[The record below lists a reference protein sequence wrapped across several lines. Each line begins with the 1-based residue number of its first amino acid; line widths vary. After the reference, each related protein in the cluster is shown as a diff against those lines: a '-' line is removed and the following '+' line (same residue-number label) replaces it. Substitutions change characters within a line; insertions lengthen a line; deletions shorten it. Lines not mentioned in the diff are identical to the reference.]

1 MTRLFIDGQEVV
13 LSENFELEL
22 VTENPYFTRNGEYTY
37 DIDID
42 LRDPGN
48 RRIYQNINRSDVTKG
63 IKNRKATLMSGALEI
78 ISGVEVVLS
87 IENYTAK
94 IQIVA
99 GNSQLNY
106 EGGDTDI
113 RSMVLDGISMTS
125 QQAIDTL
132 FGKFPENN
140 VVYPPVVNYTESDG
154 SFSILNNVEVGEDI
168 SFTDVENISPQYY
181 LLYVIENLITKLG
194 FTKGINEL
202 EDDPVWSR
210 LFIVNPYK
218 DSVLQEL
225 LPDWTINEFIE
236 QIELYLDCII
246 VIDKVDKK
254 FNIIS
259 LNKYFENQDI
269 VYLDDVVDDSTEKTY
284 DVDTNYAFA
293 YTYVSYDLPSDE
305 YYNYLKLKEGVREN
319 CSTVSSPEWDDFKTK
334 YDQYYS
340 GPYILHSEDYG
351 LDYVVTD
358 YSVSGETKKGL
369 IIVDRFKD
377 AGNLDSRDKSL
388 FQIVPA
394 EVEKIEIHS
403 TTGGRYLIGPAV
415 KKLRVDPESTAINDL
430 INSSGNNTN
439 IPDRLYVGI
448 YYGIQKALNRGPN
461 EYPGEYW
468 DKMPM
473 GSNDRYFIQ
482 KPTTLGG
489 DQSILTLPDYTI
501 TLDGDNG
508 LFNRVYKNKREI
520 DTSVEYT
527 FQFLTNKVYDLN
539 RIFVIRNKKYYC
551 KEVHYKITP
560 KGMDKIAEGIFYL
573 ADSE

>member
-22 VTENPYFTRNGEYTY
+22 ITENPYFTRNGEYTY

-42 LRDPGN
+42 LRDAHN
-48 RRIYQNINRSDVTKG
+48 RSIYQNINRSDVTKG

-78 ISGVEVVLS
+78 ISGMEVVLS

-106 EGGDTDI
+106 EGGDTNI
-113 RSMVLDGISMTS
+113 RSMLLDGISMSS
-125 QQAIDTL
+125 QEAVNTL
-132 FGKFPENN
+132 FGNFPEYN
-140 VVYPPVVNYTESDG
+140 VVYPPIVNYTESNGDM
-154 SFSILNNVEVGEDI
+154 SILNNVQVGEDI

-181 LLYVIENLITKLG
+181 LLYVVENLITKLG
-194 FTKGINEL
+194 FTKGVNEL

-218 DSVLQEL
+218 DSILQEL

-236 QIELYLDCII
+236 QIELFLDCII
-246 VIDKVDKK
+246 SIDKVNGR

-269 VYLDDVVDDSTEKTY
+269 VYLDNVIDDSVEKTF

-293 YTYVSYDLPSDE
+293 YKYVSYDLPSDK
-305 YYNYLKLKEGVREN
+305 YYNYLKLKDGVREN
-319 CSTVSSPEWDDFKTK
+319 CSIVSSPEWDDFQTQ
-334 YDQYYS
+334 YEQYYS
-340 GPYILHSEDYG
+340 GPYILHSDDYG

-377 AGNLDSRDKSL
+377 AGDLDSRDKSS

-394 EVEKIEIHS
+394 EIEKISIYS
-403 TTGGRYLIGPAV
+403 VTGGRYLIGPAV
-415 KKLRVDPESTAINDL
+415 KKLKTDPGSNAINDL
-430 INSSGNNTN
+430 INSSEVKSD
-439 IPDRLYVGI
+439 IPDKLYVGI

-461 EYPGEYW
+461 EFPGEYW

-482 KPTTLGG
+482 EPTTLGG
-489 DQSILTLPDYTI
+489 NQAILTLPDYTI

-508 LFNRVYKNKREI
+508 LFNRIYKNKREI

-527 FQFLTNKVYDLN
+527 FQFLTNTVYKLD
-539 RIFVIRNKKYYC
+539 RIFVIRNKRYYC
-551 KEVHYKITP
+551 KEIRYKITP
-560 KGMDKIAEGIFYL
+560 KGMNKIAEGVFYL
-573 ADSE
+573 AE

>member
-22 VTENPYFTRNGEYTY
+22 ITENPYFTRNGEYTY

-42 LRDPGN
+42 LRDAHN
-48 RRIYQNINRSDVTKG
+48 RSIYQNINRSDVTKG

-78 ISGVEVVLS
+78 ISGMEVVLS

-106 EGGDTDI
+106 EGGDTNI
-113 RSMVLDGISMTS
+113 RSMLLDGISMSS
-125 QQAIDTL
+125 QEAVNTL
-132 FGKFPENN
+132 FGNFPEYN
-140 VVYPPVVNYTESDG
+140 VVYPPIVNYTESNGDM
-154 SFSILNNVEVGEDI
+154 SILNNVQVGEDI

-194 FTKGINEL
+194 FTKGVNEL

-218 DSVLQEL
+218 DYILQEL

-236 QIELYLDCII
+236 QIELFLDCII
-246 VIDKVDKK
+246 SIDKVNGK

-269 VYLDDVVDDSTEKTY
+269 VYLDNVIDDSVEKTF

-293 YTYVSYDLPSDE
+293 YKYVSYDLPSDK
-305 YYNYLKLKEGVREN
+305 YYNYLKLKDGVREN
-319 CSTVSSPEWDDFKTK
+319 CSIVSSPEWDDFQTQ
-334 YDQYYS
+334 YEQYYS
-340 GPYILHSEDYG
+340 GPYILHSDDYG

-377 AGNLDSRDKSL
+377 AGDLDSRDKSS

-394 EVEKIEIHS
+394 EIEKISIYS
-403 TTGGRYLIGPAV
+403 VTGGRYLIGPAV
-415 KKLRVDPESTAINDL
+415 KKLKTDPGSNAINDL
-430 INSSGNNTN
+430 INSSEVKSD
-439 IPDRLYVGI
+439 IPDKLYVGI

-461 EYPGEYW
+461 EFPGEYW

-482 KPTTLGG
+482 EPTTLGG
-489 DQSILTLPDYTI
+489 NQAILTLPDYTI

-508 LFNRVYKNKREI
+508 LFNRIYKNKREI

-527 FQFLTNKVYDLN
+527 FQFLTNTVYKLD
-539 RIFVIRNKKYYC
+539 RIFVIRNKRYYC
-551 KEVHYKITP
+551 KEIRYKITP
-560 KGMDKIAEGIFYL
+560 KGMDKIAEGVFYL
-573 ADSE
+573 AE

>member
-22 VTENPYFTRNGEYTY
+22 ITENPYFTRNGEYTY

-42 LRDPGN
+42 LRDAHN
-48 RRIYQNINRSDVTKG
+48 RSIYQNINRSDVTKG

-78 ISGVEVVLS
+78 ISGMEVVLS

-106 EGGDTDI
+106 EGGDTNI
-113 RSMVLDGISMTS
+113 RSMLLDGISMSS
-125 QQAIDTL
+125 QEAVNTL
-132 FGKFPENN
+132 FGNFPEYN
-140 VVYPPVVNYTESDG
+140 VVYPPIVNYTESNGDM
-154 SFSILNNVEVGEDI
+154 SILNNVQVGEDI

-194 FTKGINEL
+194 FTKGVNDL

-218 DSVLQEL
+218 DSILQEL

-236 QIELYLDCII
+236 QIELFLDCII
-246 VIDKVDKK
+246 SIDKVNGR

-269 VYLDDVVDDSTEKTY
+269 VYLDNVIDDSVEKTF

-293 YTYVSYDLPSDE
+293 YKYVSYDLPSDK
-305 YYNYLKLKEGVREN
+305 YYNYLKLKDGVREN
-319 CSTVSSPEWDDFKTK
+319 CSIVSSPEWDDFQTQ
-334 YDQYYS
+334 YEQYYS
-340 GPYILHSEDYG
+340 GPYILHSDDYG

-377 AGNLDSRDKSL
+377 AGDLDSRDKSS

-394 EVEKIEIHS
+394 EIEKISIYS
-403 TTGGRYLIGPAV
+403 VTGGRYLIGPAV
-415 KKLRVDPESTAINDL
+415 KKLKTDPGSNAINDL
-430 INSSGNNTN
+430 INSSEVKSD
-439 IPDRLYVGI
+439 IPDKLYVGI

-461 EYPGEYW
+461 EFPGEYW

-482 KPTTLGG
+482 EPTTLGG
-489 DQSILTLPDYTI
+489 NQAILTLPDYTI

-508 LFNRVYKNKREI
+508 LFNRIYKNKREI

-527 FQFLTNKVYDLN
+527 FQFLTNTVYKLD
-539 RIFVIRNKKYYC
+539 RIFVIRNKRYYC
-551 KEVHYKITP
+551 KEIRYKITP
-560 KGMDKIAEGIFYL
+560 KGMDKIAEGVFYL
-573 ADSE
+573 AE

>member
-22 VTENPYFTRNGEYTY
+22 ITENPYFTRNGEYTY

-42 LRDPGN
+42 LRNAHN
-48 RRIYQNINRSDVTKG
+48 RSIYQNINRSDVTKG

-78 ISGVEVVLS
+78 ISGMEVVLS

-106 EGGDTDI
+106 EGGDTNI
-113 RSMVLDGISMTS
+113 RSMLLDGISMSS
-125 QQAIDTL
+125 QEAVNTL
-132 FGKFPENN
+132 FGNFPEYK
-140 VVYPPVVNYTESDG
+140 VVYPPIVNYTESNGDM
-154 SFSILNNVEVGEDI
+154 SILNNVQVGEDI

-194 FTKGINEL
+194 FTKGVNEL

-218 DSVLQEL
+218 DSILQEL

-236 QIELYLDCII
+236 QIELFLDCII
-246 VIDKVDKK
+246 SIDKVNGK

-269 VYLDDVVDDSTEKTY
+269 VYLDNVIDDSVEKTF

-293 YTYVSYDLPSDE
+293 YKYVSYDLPSDK
-305 YYNYLKLKEGVREN
+305 YYNYLKLKDGVREN
-319 CSTVSSPEWDDFKTK
+319 CSIVSSPEWDDFQTQ
-334 YDQYYS
+334 YEQYYS
-340 GPYILHSEDYG
+340 GPYILHSDDYG

-377 AGNLDSRDKSL
+377 AGDLDSRDKSS

-394 EVEKIEIHS
+394 EIEKISIYS
-403 TTGGRYLIGPAV
+403 VTGGRYLIGPAV
-415 KKLRVDPESTAINDL
+415 KKLKTDPGSNAINDL
-430 INSSGNNTN
+430 INSSEVKSD
-439 IPDRLYVGI
+439 IPDKLYVGI

-461 EYPGEYW
+461 EFPGEYW

-482 KPTTLGG
+482 EPTTLGG
-489 DQSILTLPDYTI
+489 NQAILTLPDYTI

-508 LFNRVYKNKREI
+508 LFNRIYKNKREI

-527 FQFLTNKVYDLN
+527 FQFLTNTVYKLD
-539 RIFVIRNKKYYC
+539 RIFVIRNKRYYC
-551 KEVHYKITP
+551 KEIRYKITP
-560 KGMDKIAEGIFYL
+560 KGMDKIAEGVFYL
-573 ADSE
+573 AE

>member
-22 VTENPYFTRNGEYTY
+22 ITENPYFTRNGEYTY

-42 LRDPGN
+42 LRDAHN
-48 RRIYQNINRSDVTKG
+48 RSIYQNINRSDVTKG

-78 ISGVEVVLS
+78 ISGMEVVLS

-106 EGGDTDI
+106 EGGDTNI
-113 RSMVLDGISMTS
+113 RSMLLDGISMSS
-125 QQAIDTL
+125 QEAVNTL
-132 FGKFPENN
+132 FGNFPEYK
-140 VVYPPVVNYTESDG
+140 VVYPPIVNYTESNGDM
-154 SFSILNNVEVGEDI
+154 SILNNVQVGEDI

-194 FTKGINEL
+194 FTKGVNEL

-218 DSVLQEL
+218 DSILQEL

-236 QIELYLDCII
+236 QIELFLDCII
-246 VIDKVDKK
+246 SIDKVNGR

-269 VYLDDVVDDSTEKTY
+269 VYLDNVIDDSVEKTF

-293 YTYVSYDLPSDE
+293 YKYVSYDLPSDK
-305 YYNYLKLKEGVREN
+305 YYNYLKLKDGVREN
-319 CSTVSSPEWDDFKTK
+319 CSIVSSPEWDDFQTQ
-334 YDQYYS
+334 YEQYYS
-340 GPYILHSEDYG
+340 GPYILHSDDYG

-377 AGNLDSRDKSL
+377 AGDLDSRDKSS

-394 EVEKIEIHS
+394 EIEKISIYS
-403 TTGGRYLIGPAV
+403 VTGGRYLIGPAV
-415 KKLRVDPESTAINDL
+415 KKLKTDPGSNAINDL
-430 INSSGNNTN
+430 INSSEVKSD
-439 IPDRLYVGI
+439 IPDKLYVGI

-461 EYPGEYW
+461 EFPGEYW

-482 KPTTLGG
+482 EPTTLGG
-489 DQSILTLPDYTI
+489 NQAILTLPDYTI

-508 LFNRVYKNKREI
+508 LFNRIYKNKREI

-527 FQFLTNKVYDLN
+527 FQFLTNTVYKLD
-539 RIFVIRNKKYYC
+539 RIFVIRNKRYYC
-551 KEVHYKITP
+551 KEIRYKITP
-560 KGMDKIAEGIFYL
+560 KGMDKIAEGVFYL
-573 ADSE
+573 AE

>member
-22 VTENPYFTRNGEYTY
+22 ITENPYFTRNGEYTY

-42 LRDPGN
+42 LRDAHN
-48 RRIYQNINRSDVTKG
+48 RSIYQNINRSDVTKG

-78 ISGVEVVLS
+78 ISGMEVILS

-106 EGGDTDI
+106 EGGDTNI
-113 RSMVLDGISMTS
+113 RSMLLDGISMSS
-125 QQAIDTL
+125 QEAVNTL
-132 FGKFPENN
+132 FGNFPEYK
-140 VVYPPVVNYTESDG
+140 VVYPPIVNYTESNGDM
-154 SFSILNNVEVGEDI
+154 SILNNVKVGEDI

-181 LLYVIENLITKLG
+181 LLYVVENLITKLG
-194 FTKGINEL
+194 FTKGVNEL

-218 DSVLQEL
+218 DSILQEL

-236 QIELYLDCII
+236 QIELFLDCII
-246 VIDKVDKK
+246 SIDKVNGR

-259 LNKYFENQDI
+259 LNKCFENQDI
-269 VYLDDVVDDSTEKTY
+269 VCLDNVIDDSVEKTF

-293 YTYVSYDLPSDE
+293 YKYVSYDLPSDK
-305 YYNYLKLKEGVREN
+305 YYNYLKLKDGVREN
-319 CSTVSSPEWDDFKTK
+319 CSIVSSPEWDDFQTQ
-334 YDQYYS
+334 YEQYYS
-340 GPYILHSEDYG
+340 GPYILHSDDYG

-377 AGNLDSRDKSL
+377 AGDLDSRDKSS

-394 EVEKIEIHS
+394 EIEKISIYS
-403 TTGGRYLIGPAV
+403 VTGGRYLIGPAV
-415 KKLRVDPESTAINDL
+415 KKLKTDSGSNAINDL
-430 INSSGNNTN
+430 INSSEVKSD
-439 IPDRLYVGI
+439 IPDKLYVGI

-461 EYPGEYW
+461 EFPGEYW

-482 KPTTLGG
+482 EPTTLGG
-489 DQSILTLPDYTI
+489 NQAILTLPDYTI

-508 LFNRVYKNKREI
+508 LFNRIYKNKREI

-527 FQFLTNKVYDLN
+527 FQFLTNTVYKLD
-539 RIFVIRNKKYYC
+539 RIFVIRNKRYYC
-551 KEVHYKITP
+551 KEIRYKITP
-560 KGMDKIAEGIFYL
+560 KGMDKIAEGVFYL
-573 ADSE
+573 AE

>member
-22 VTENPYFTRNGEYTY
+22 ITENPYFTRNGEYTY

-42 LRDPGN
+42 LRDAHN
-48 RRIYQNINRSDVTKG
+48 RSIYQNINRSDVTKG

-78 ISGVEVVLS
+78 ISGMEVVLS

-106 EGGDTDI
+106 EGGDTNI
-113 RSMVLDGISMTS
+113 RSMLLDGISMSS
-125 QQAIDTL
+125 QEAVNTL
-132 FGKFPENN
+132 FGNFPEYK
-140 VVYPPVVNYTESDG
+140 VVYPPIVNYTESNGDM
-154 SFSILNNVEVGEDI
+154 SILNNVQVGEDI

-181 LLYVIENLITKLG
+181 LLYVVENLITKLG
-194 FTKGINEL
+194 FTKGVNEL

-218 DSVLQEL
+218 DSILQEL

-236 QIELYLDCII
+236 QIELFLDCII
-246 VIDKVDKK
+246 SIDKVNGR

-269 VYLDDVVDDSTEKTY
+269 VYLDNVIDDSVEKTF

-293 YTYVSYDLPSDE
+293 YKYVSYDLPSDK
-305 YYNYLKLKEGVREN
+305 YYNYLKLKDGVREN
-319 CSTVSSPEWDDFKTK
+319 CSIVSSPEWDDFQTQ
-334 YDQYYS
+334 YEQYYS
-340 GPYILHSEDYG
+340 GPYILHSDDYG

-377 AGNLDSRDKSL
+377 AGDLDSRDKSS

-394 EVEKIEIHS
+394 EIEKISIYS
-403 TTGGRYLIGPAV
+403 VTGGRYLIGPAV
-415 KKLRVDPESTAINDL
+415 KKLKTDPGSNAINDL
-430 INSSGNNTN
+430 INSSEVKSD
-439 IPDRLYVGI
+439 IPDKLYVGI

-461 EYPGEYW
+461 EFPGEYW

-482 KPTTLGG
+482 EPTTLGG
-489 DQSILTLPDYTI
+489 NQAILTLPDYTI

-508 LFNRVYKNKREI
+508 LFNRIYKNKREI

-527 FQFLTNKVYDLN
+527 FQFLTNTVYKLDRTLLYEINGITVKRFATKLLLKVW
-539 RIFVIRNKKYYC
+539 IK
-551 KEVHYKITP
+551 
-560 KGMDKIAEGIFYL
+560 
-573 ADSE
+573 

>member
-22 VTENPYFTRNGEYTY
+22 ITENPYFTRNGEYTY

-42 LRDPGN
+42 LRDAHN
-48 RRIYQNINRSDVTKG
+48 RSIYQNINRSDVTKG

-78 ISGVEVVLS
+78 ISGMEVVLS

-106 EGGDTDI
+106 EGGDTNI
-113 RSMVLDGISMTS
+113 RSMLLDGISMSS
-125 QQAIDTL
+125 QEAVNTL
-132 FGKFPENN
+132 FGNFPEYN
-140 VVYPPVVNYTESDG
+140 VVYPPIVNYTESNGDM
-154 SFSILNNVEVGEDI
+154 SILNNVQVGEDI

-194 FTKGINEL
+194 FTKGVNEL

-218 DSVLQEL
+218 DSILQEL

-236 QIELYLDCII
+236 QIELFLDCII
-246 VIDKVDKK
+246 SIDKVNGK

-269 VYLDDVVDDSTEKTY
+269 VYLDNVIDDSVEKTF

-293 YTYVSYDLPSDE
+293 YKYVSYDLPSDK
-305 YYNYLKLKEGVREN
+305 YYNYLKLKDGVREN
-319 CSTVSSPEWDDFKTK
+319 CSIVSSPEWDDFQAQ
-334 YDQYYS
+334 YEQYYS
-340 GPYILHSEDYG
+340 GPYILHSDDYG

-377 AGNLDSRDKSL
+377 AGDLDSRDKSS

-394 EVEKIEIHS
+394 EIEKISIYS
-403 TTGGRYLIGPAV
+403 VTGGRYLIGPAV
-415 KKLRVDPESTAINDL
+415 KKLKTDPGSNAINDL
-430 INSSGNNTN
+430 INSSEVKSD
-439 IPDRLYVGI
+439 IPDKLYVGI

-461 EYPGEYW
+461 EFPGEYW

-482 KPTTLGG
+482 EPTTLGG
-489 DQSILTLPDYTI
+489 NQAILTLPDYTI

-508 LFNRVYKNKREI
+508 LFNRIYKNKREI

-527 FQFLTNKVYDLN
+527 FQFLTNTVYKLD
-539 RIFVIRNKKYYC
+539 RIFVIRNKRYYC
-551 KEVHYKITP
+551 KEIRYKITP
-560 KGMDKIAEGIFYL
+560 KGMDKIAEGVFYL
-573 ADSE
+573 AE

>member
-22 VTENPYFTRNGEYTY
+22 ITENPYFTRNGEYTY

-42 LRDPGN
+42 LRDAHN
-48 RRIYQNINRSDVTKG
+48 RSIYQNINRSDVTKG

-78 ISGVEVVLS
+78 ISGMEVVLS

-106 EGGDTDI
+106 EGGDTNI
-113 RSMVLDGISMTS
+113 RSMLLDGISMSS
-125 QQAIDTL
+125 QEAVNTL
-132 FGKFPENN
+132 FGNFPEYK
-140 VVYPPVVNYTESDG
+140 VVYPPIVNYTESNGDM
-154 SFSILNNVEVGEDI
+154 SILNNVQVGEDI

-181 LLYVIENLITKLG
+181 LLYVVENLITKLG
-194 FTKGINEL
+194 FTKGVNEL

-218 DSVLQEL
+218 DSILQEL

-236 QIELYLDCII
+236 QIELFLDCII
-246 VIDKVDKK
+246 SIDKVNGR

-269 VYLDDVVDDSTEKTY
+269 VYLDNVIDDSVEKTF

-293 YTYVSYDLPSDE
+293 YKYVSYDLPSDK
-305 YYNYLKLKEGVREN
+305 YYNYLKLKDGVREN
-319 CSTVSSPEWDDFKTK
+319 CSIVSSPEWDDFQTQ
-334 YDQYYS
+334 YEQYYS
-340 GPYILHSEDYG
+340 GPYILHSDDYG

-377 AGNLDSRDKSL
+377 AGDLDSRDKSS

-394 EVEKIEIHS
+394 EIEKISIYS
-403 TTGGRYLIGPAV
+403 VTGGRYLIGPAV
-415 KKLRVDPESTAINDL
+415 KKLKTDPGSNAINDL
-430 INSSGNNTN
+430 INSSEVKSD
-439 IPDRLYVGI
+439 IPDKLYVGI

-461 EYPGEYW
+461 EFPGEYW

-482 KPTTLGG
+482 EPTTLGG
-489 DQSILTLPDYTI
+489 NQAILTLPDYTI

-508 LFNRVYKNKREI
+508 LFNRIYKNKREI

-527 FQFLTNKVYDLN
+527 FQFLTNTVYKLD
-539 RIFVIRNKKYYC
+539 RIFVIRNKRYYC
-551 KEVHYKITP
+551 KEIRYKITP
-560 KGMDKIAEGIFYL
+560 KGMNKIAEGVFYL
-573 ADSE
+573 AE

>member
-22 VTENPYFTRNGEYTY
+22 ITENPYFTRNGEYTY

-42 LRDPGN
+42 LRNAHN
-48 RRIYQNINRSDVTKG
+48 RSIYQNINRSDVTKG

-78 ISGVEVVLS
+78 ISGMEVVLS
-87 IENYTAK
+87 IENYAAK

-106 EGGDTDI
+106 EGGDTNI
-113 RSMVLDGISMTS
+113 RSMLLDGISMSS
-125 QQAIDTL
+125 QEAVNTL
-132 FGKFPENN
+132 FGNFPEYN
-140 VVYPPVVNYTESDG
+140 VVYPPIVNYTESNGDM
-154 SFSILNNVEVGEDI
+154 SILNNVQVGEDI

-194 FTKGINEL
+194 FTKGVNEL

-218 DSVLQEL
+218 DSILQEL

-236 QIELYLDCII
+236 QIELFLDCII
-246 VIDKVDKK
+246 SIDKVNGR

-269 VYLDDVVDDSTEKTY
+269 VYLDNVIDDSVEKTF

-293 YTYVSYDLPSDE
+293 YKYVSYDLPSDK
-305 YYNYLKLKEGVREN
+305 YYNYLKLKDGVREN
-319 CSTVSSPEWDDFKTK
+319 CSIVSSPEWDDFQTQ
-334 YDQYYS
+334 YEQYYS
-340 GPYILHSEDYG
+340 GPYILHSDDYG

-377 AGNLDSRDKSL
+377 AGDLDSRDKSS

-394 EVEKIEIHS
+394 EIEKISIYS
-403 TTGGRYLIGPAV
+403 VTGGRYLIGPAV
-415 KKLRVDPESTAINDL
+415 KKLKTDPGSNAINDL
-430 INSSGNNTN
+430 INSSEVKSD
-439 IPDRLYVGI
+439 IPDKLYVGI

-461 EYPGEYW
+461 EFPGEYW

-482 KPTTLGG
+482 EPTTLGG
-489 DQSILTLPDYTI
+489 NQAILTLPDYTI

-508 LFNRVYKNKREI
+508 LFNRIYKNKREI

-527 FQFLTNKVYDLN
+527 FQFLTNTVYKLD
-539 RIFVIRNKKYYC
+539 RIFVIRNKRYYC
-551 KEVHYKITP
+551 KEIRYKITP
-560 KGMDKIAEGIFYL
+560 KGMDKIAEGVFYL
-573 ADSE
+573 AE

>member
-22 VTENPYFTRNGEYTY
+22 ITENPYFTRNGEYTY

-42 LRDPGN
+42 LRDAHN
-48 RRIYQNINRSDVTKG
+48 RSIYQNINRSDVTKG

-78 ISGVEVVLS
+78 ISGMEVVLS

-106 EGGDTDI
+106 EGGDTNI
-113 RSMVLDGISMTS
+113 RSMLLDGISMSS
-125 QQAIDTL
+125 QEAVNTL
-132 FGKFPENN
+132 FGNFPEYK
-140 VVYPPVVNYTESDG
+140 VVYPPIVNYTESNGDM
-154 SFSILNNVEVGEDI
+154 SILNNVQVGEDI

-194 FTKGINEL
+194 FTKGVNEL

-218 DSVLQEL
+218 DSILQEL

-236 QIELYLDCII
+236 QIELFLDCII
-246 VIDKVDKK
+246 SIDKVNGR

-269 VYLDDVVDDSTEKTY
+269 VYLDNVIDDSVEKTF

-293 YTYVSYDLPSDE
+293 YKYVSYDLPSDK
-305 YYNYLKLKEGVREN
+305 YYNYLKLKDGVREN
-319 CSTVSSPEWDDFKTK
+319 CSIVSSPEWDDFQTQ
-334 YDQYYS
+334 YEQYYS
-340 GPYILHSEDYG
+340 GPYILHSDDYG

-377 AGNLDSRDKSL
+377 AGDLDSRDKSS

-394 EVEKIEIHS
+394 EIEKISIYS
-403 TTGGRYLIGPAV
+403 VTGGRYLIGPAV
-415 KKLRVDPESTAINDL
+415 KKLKTDPGSNAINDL
-430 INSSGNNTN
+430 INSSEVKSD
-439 IPDRLYVGI
+439 IPDKLYVGI

-461 EYPGEYW
+461 EFPGEYW

-482 KPTTLGG
+482 EPTTLGG
-489 DQSILTLPDYTI
+489 NQAILTLPDYTI

-508 LFNRVYKNKREI
+508 LFNRIYKNKREI

-527 FQFLTNKVYDLN
+527 FQFLTNTVYKLD
-539 RIFVIRNKKYYC
+539 RIFVIRNKRYYC
-551 KEVHYKITP
+551 KEIRYKITP
-560 KGMDKIAEGIFYL
+560 KGMNKIAEGVFYL
-573 ADSE
+573 AE

>member
-22 VTENPYFTRNGEYTY
+22 ITENPYFTRNGEYTY

-42 LRDPGN
+42 LRDAHN
-48 RRIYQNINRSDVTKG
+48 RSIYQNINRSDVTKG

-78 ISGVEVVLS
+78 ISGMEVVLS

-106 EGGDTDI
+106 EGGDTNI
-113 RSMVLDGISMTS
+113 RSMLLDGISMSS
-125 QQAIDTL
+125 QEAVNTL
-132 FGKFPENN
+132 FGNFPEYN
-140 VVYPPVVNYTESDG
+140 VVYPPIVNYTESNGDM
-154 SFSILNNVEVGEDI
+154 SILNNVQVGEDI

-194 FTKGINEL
+194 FTKGVNEL

-218 DSVLQEL
+218 DSILQEL

-236 QIELYLDCII
+236 QIELFLDCII
-246 VIDKVDKK
+246 SIDKVNGK

-269 VYLDDVVDDSTEKTY
+269 VYLDNVIDDSVEKTF

-293 YTYVSYDLPSDE
+293 YKYVSYDLPSDK
-305 YYNYLKLKEGVREN
+305 YYNYLKLKDGVREN
-319 CSTVSSPEWDDFKTK
+319 CSIVSSPEWDDFQTQ
-334 YDQYYS
+334 YEQYYS
-340 GPYILHSEDYG
+340 GPYILHSDDYG

-377 AGNLDSRDKSL
+377 AGDLDSRDKSS

-394 EVEKIEIHS
+394 EIEKISIYS
-403 TTGGRYLIGPAV
+403 VTGGRYLIGPAV
-415 KKLRVDPESTAINDL
+415 KKLKTDPGSNAINDL
-430 INSSGNNTN
+430 INSSEVKSD
-439 IPDRLYVGI
+439 IPDKLYVGI
-448 YYGIQKALNRGPN
+448 YYGIQKALNRGLN
-461 EYPGEYW
+461 EFPGEYW

-482 KPTTLGG
+482 EPTTLGG
-489 DQSILTLPDYTI
+489 NQAILTLPDYTI

-508 LFNRVYKNKREI
+508 LFNRIYKNKREI

-527 FQFLTNKVYDLN
+527 FQFLTNTVYKLD
-539 RIFVIRNKKYYC
+539 RIFVIRNKRYYC
-551 KEVHYKITP
+551 KEIRYKITP
-560 KGMDKIAEGIFYL
+560 KGMDKIAEGVFYL
-573 ADSE
+573 AE

>member
-22 VTENPYFTRNGEYTY
+22 ITENPYFTRNGEYTY

-42 LRDPGN
+42 LRDAHN
-48 RRIYQNINRSDVTKG
+48 RSIYQNINRSDVTKG

-78 ISGVEVVLS
+78 ISGMEVVLS

-106 EGGDTDI
+106 EGGDTNI
-113 RSMVLDGISMTS
+113 RSMLLDGISMSS
-125 QQAIDTL
+125 QEAVNTL
-132 FGKFPENN
+132 FGNFPEYK
-140 VVYPPVVNYTESDG
+140 VVYPPIVNYTESNGDM
-154 SFSILNNVEVGEDI
+154 SILNNVKVGEDI

-181 LLYVIENLITKLG
+181 LLYVVENLITKLG
-194 FTKGINEL
+194 FTKGVNEL

-218 DSVLQEL
+218 DSILQEL

-236 QIELYLDCII
+236 QIELFLDCII
-246 VIDKVDKK
+246 SIDKVNGR

-269 VYLDDVVDDSTEKTY
+269 VYLDNVIDDSVEKTF

-293 YTYVSYDLPSDE
+293 YKYVSYDLPSDK
-305 YYNYLKLKEGVREN
+305 YYNYLKLKDGVREN
-319 CSTVSSPEWDDFKTK
+319 CSIVSSPEWDDFQTQ
-334 YDQYYS
+334 YEQYYS
-340 GPYILHSEDYG
+340 GPYILHSDDYG

-377 AGNLDSRDKSL
+377 AGDLDSRDKSS

-394 EVEKIEIHS
+394 EIEKISIYS
-403 TTGGRYLIGPAV
+403 VTGGRYLIGPAV
-415 KKLRVDPESTAINDL
+415 KKLKTDPGSNAINDL
-430 INSSGNNTN
+430 INSSEVKSD
-439 IPDRLYVGI
+439 IPDKLYVGI

-461 EYPGEYW
+461 EFPGEYW

-482 KPTTLGG
+482 EPTTLGG
-489 DQSILTLPDYTI
+489 NQAILTLPDYTI

-508 LFNRVYKNKREI
+508 LFNRIYKNKREI

-527 FQFLTNKVYDLN
+527 FQFLTNTVYQLD
-539 RIFVIRNKKYYC
+539 RIFVIRNKRYYC
-551 KEVHYKITP
+551 KEIRYKITP
-560 KGMDKIAEGIFYL
+560 KGMDKIAEGVFYL
-573 ADSE
+573 AE

>member
-22 VTENPYFTRNGEYTY
+22 ITENPYFTRNGEYTY

-42 LRDPGN
+42 LRDAHN
-48 RRIYQNINRSDVTKG
+48 RSIYQNINRSDVTKG

-78 ISGVEVVLS
+78 ISGMEVVLS

-106 EGGDTDI
+106 EGGDTNI
-113 RSMVLDGISMTS
+113 RSMLLDGISMSS
-125 QQAIDTL
+125 QEAVNTL
-132 FGKFPENN
+132 FGNFPEYK
-140 VVYPPVVNYTESDG
+140 VVYPPIVNYTESNGDM
-154 SFSILNNVEVGEDI
+154 SILNNVQVGEDI

-181 LLYVIENLITKLG
+181 LLYVVENLITKLG
-194 FTKGINEL
+194 FTKGVNEL

-218 DSVLQEL
+218 DSILQEL

-236 QIELYLDCII
+236 QIELFLDCII
-246 VIDKVDKK
+246 SIDKVNGR

-269 VYLDDVVDDSTEKTY
+269 VYLDNVIDDSVEKTF

-293 YTYVSYDLPSDE
+293 YKYVSYDLPSDK
-305 YYNYLKLKEGVREN
+305 YYNYLKLKDGVREN
-319 CSTVSSPEWDDFKTK
+319 CSIVSSPEWDDFQTQ
-334 YDQYYS
+334 YEQYYS
-340 GPYILHSEDYG
+340 GPYILHSDDYG

-377 AGNLDSRDKSL
+377 AGDLDSRDKSS

-394 EVEKIEIHS
+394 EIEKISIYS
-403 TTGGRYLIGPAV
+403 VTGGRYLIGPAV
-415 KKLRVDPESTAINDL
+415 KKLKTDPGSNAINDL
-430 INSSGNNTN
+430 INSSEVKSD
-439 IPDRLYVGI
+439 IPDKLYVGI

-461 EYPGEYW
+461 EFPGEYW

-482 KPTTLGG
+482 EPTTLGG
-489 DQSILTLPDYTI
+489 NQAILTLPDYTI

-508 LFNRVYKNKREI
+508 LFNRIYKNKREI

-527 FQFLTNKVYDLN
+527 FQFLTNTVYKLD
-539 RIFVIRNKKYYC
+539 RIFVIRNKRYYC
-551 KEVHYKITP
+551 KEIRYKITP
-560 KGMDKIAEGIFYL
+560 KGMDKIAEGVFYL
-573 ADSE
+573 AK

>member
-22 VTENPYFTRNGEYTY
+22 ITENPYFTRNGEYTY

-42 LRDPGN
+42 LRDAHN
-48 RRIYQNINRSDVTKG
+48 RSIYQNINRSDVTKG

-78 ISGVEVVLS
+78 ISGMEVVLS

-106 EGGDTDI
+106 EGGDTNI
-113 RSMVLDGISMTS
+113 RSMLLDGISMSS
-125 QQAIDTL
+125 QEAVNTL
-132 FGKFPENN
+132 FGNFPEYK
-140 VVYPPVVNYTESDG
+140 VVYPPIVNYTESNGDM
-154 SFSILNNVEVGEDI
+154 SILNNVQVGEDI

-181 LLYVIENLITKLG
+181 LLYVVENLITKLG
-194 FTKGINEL
+194 FTKGVNEL

-218 DSVLQEL
+218 DSILQEL

-236 QIELYLDCII
+236 QIELFLDCII
-246 VIDKVDKK
+246 SIDKVNGR

-269 VYLDDVVDDSTEKTY
+269 VYLDNVIDDSVEKTF

-293 YTYVSYDLPSDE
+293 YKYVSYDLPSDK
-305 YYNYLKLKEGVREN
+305 YYNYLKLKDGVREN
-319 CSTVSSPEWDDFKTK
+319 CSIVSSPEWDDFQTQ
-334 YDQYYS
+334 YEQYYS
-340 GPYILHSEDYG
+340 GPYILHSDDYG

-377 AGNLDSRDKSL
+377 AGDLDSRDKSS

-394 EVEKIEIHS
+394 EIEEIS
-403 TTGGRYLIGPAV
+403 IYSVTGGRYLIGPAV
-415 KKLRVDPESTAINDL
+415 KKLKTDPGSNAINDL
-430 INSSGNNTN
+430 INSSEVKSD
-439 IPDRLYVGI
+439 IPDKLYVGI

-461 EYPGEYW
+461 EFPGEYW

-482 KPTTLGG
+482 EPTTLGG
-489 DQSILTLPDYTI
+489 NQAILTLPDYTI

-508 LFNRVYKNKREI
+508 LFNRIYKNKREI

-527 FQFLTNKVYDLN
+527 FQFLTNTVYKLD
-539 RIFVIRNKKYYC
+539 RIFVIRNKRYYC
-551 KEVHYKITP
+551 KEIRYKITP
-560 KGMDKIAEGIFYL
+560 KGMDKIAEGVFYL
-573 ADSE
+573 AE

>member
-22 VTENPYFTRNGEYTY
+22 ITENPYFTRNGEYTY

-42 LRDPGN
+42 LRDAHN
-48 RRIYQNINRSDVTKG
+48 RSIYQNINRSDVTKG

-78 ISGVEVVLS
+78 ISGMEVVLS

-106 EGGDTDI
+106 EGGDTNI
-113 RSMVLDGISMTS
+113 RSMLLDGISMSS
-125 QQAIDTL
+125 QEAVNTL
-132 FGKFPENN
+132 FGNFPEYN
-140 VVYPPVVNYTESDG
+140 VVYPPIVNYTESNGDM
-154 SFSILNNVEVGEDI
+154 SILNNVQVGEDI

-181 LLYVIENLITKLG
+181 LLYVVENLITKLG
-194 FTKGINEL
+194 FTKGVNEL

-218 DSVLQEL
+218 DSILQEL

-236 QIELYLDCII
+236 QIELFLDCII
-246 VIDKVDKK
+246 SIDKVNGR

-269 VYLDDVVDDSTEKTY
+269 VYLDNVIDDSVEKTF

-293 YTYVSYDLPSDE
+293 YKYVSYDLPSDK
-305 YYNYLKLKEGVREN
+305 YYNYLKLKDGVREN
-319 CSTVSSPEWDDFKTK
+319 CSIVSSPEWDDFQTQ
-334 YDQYYS
+334 YEQYYS
-340 GPYILHSEDYG
+340 GPYILHSDDYG

-377 AGNLDSRDKSL
+377 AGDLDSRDKSS

-394 EVEKIEIHS
+394 EIEKISIYS
-403 TTGGRYLIGPAV
+403 VTGGRYLIGPAV
-415 KKLRVDPESTAINDL
+415 KKLKTDPGSNAINDL
-430 INSSGNNTN
+430 INSSEVKSD
-439 IPDRLYVGI
+439 IPDKLYVGI

-461 EYPGEYW
+461 EFPGEYW

-482 KPTTLGG
+482 EPTTLGG
-489 DQSILTLPDYTI
+489 NQAILTLPDYTI

-508 LFNRVYKNKREI
+508 LFNRIYKNKREI

-527 FQFLTNKVYDLN
+527 FQFLTNTVYKLD
-539 RIFVIRNKKYYC
+539 RIFVIRNKRYYC
-551 KEVHYKITP
+551 KEIRYKITP
-560 KGMDKIAEGIFYL
+560 KGMDKIAEGVFYL
-573 ADSE
+573 AE

>member
-22 VTENPYFTRNGEYTY
+22 ITENPYFTRNGEYTY

-42 LRDPGN
+42 LRDAHN
-48 RRIYQNINRSDVTKG
+48 RSIYQNINRSDVTKG

-78 ISGVEVVLS
+78 ISGMEVVLS
-87 IENYTAK
+87 VENYTAK

-106 EGGDTDI
+106 EGGDTNI
-113 RSMVLDGISMTS
+113 RSMLLDGISMSS
-125 QQAIDTL
+125 QEAINTL
-132 FGKFPENN
+132 FGNFPEYK
-140 VVYPPVVNYTESDG
+140 VVYPPIVNYTESNGDM
-154 SFSILNNVEVGEDI
+154 SILNNVQVGEDI

-194 FTKGINEL
+194 FTKGVNEL

-218 DSVLQEL
+218 DSILQEL

-236 QIELYLDCII
+236 QIELFLDCII
-246 VIDKVDKK
+246 SIDKVNGR

-269 VYLDDVVDDSTEKTY
+269 VYLDNVIDDSVEKTF

-293 YTYVSYDLPSDE
+293 YKYVSYDLPSDK
-305 YYNYLKLKEGVREN
+305 YYNYLKLKDGVREN
-319 CSTVSSPEWDDFKTK
+319 CSIVSSPEWDDFQTQ
-334 YDQYYS
+334 YEQYYS
-340 GPYILHSEDYG
+340 GPYILHSDDYG

-377 AGNLDSRDKSL
+377 AGDLDSRDKSS

-394 EVEKIEIHS
+394 EIEKISIYS
-403 TTGGRYLIGPAV
+403 VTGGRYLIGPAV
-415 KKLRVDPESTAINDL
+415 KKLKTDPGSNAINDL
-430 INSSGNNTN
+430 INSSEVKSD
-439 IPDRLYVGI
+439 IPDKLYVGI

-461 EYPGEYW
+461 EFPGEYW

-482 KPTTLGG
+482 EPTTLGG
-489 DQSILTLPDYTI
+489 NQAILTLPDYTI

-508 LFNRVYKNKREI
+508 LFNRIYKNKREI

-527 FQFLTNKVYDLN
+527 FQFLTNTVYKLD
-539 RIFVIRNKKYYC
+539 RIFVIRNKRYYC
-551 KEVHYKITP
+551 KEIRYKITP
-560 KGMDKIAEGIFYL
+560 KGMDKIAEGVFYL
-573 ADSE
+573 AE

>member
-22 VTENPYFTRNGEYTY
+22 ITENPYFTRNGEYTY

-42 LRDPGN
+42 LRDAHN
-48 RRIYQNINRSDVTKG
+48 RSIYQNINRSDVTKG

-78 ISGVEVVLS
+78 ISGMEVVLS

-106 EGGDTDI
+106 EGGDTNI
-113 RSMVLDGISMTS
+113 RSMLLDGISMSS
-125 QQAIDTL
+125 QEAVNTL
-132 FGKFPENN
+132 FGNFPEYK
-140 VVYPPVVNYTESDG
+140 VVYPPIVNYTESNGDM
-154 SFSILNNVEVGEDI
+154 SILNNVQVGEDI

-181 LLYVIENLITKLG
+181 LLYVVENLITKLG
-194 FTKGINEL
+194 FTKGVNEL

-218 DSVLQEL
+218 DSILQEL

-236 QIELYLDCII
+236 QIELFLDCII
-246 VIDKVDKK
+246 SIDKVNGR

-269 VYLDDVVDDSTEKTY
+269 VYLDNVIDDSVEKTF

-293 YTYVSYDLPSDE
+293 YKYVSYDLPSDK
-305 YYNYLKLKEGVREN
+305 YYNYLKLKDGVREN
-319 CSTVSSPEWDDFKTK
+319 CSIVSSPEWDDFQTQ
-334 YDQYYS
+334 YEQYYS
-340 GPYILHSEDYG
+340 GPYILHSDDYG

-369 IIVDRFKD
+369 IIVDRFKN
-377 AGNLDSRDKSL
+377 AGDLDSRDKSS

-394 EVEKIEIHS
+394 EIEKISIYS
-403 TTGGRYLIGPAV
+403 VTGGRYLIGPAV
-415 KKLRVDPESTAINDL
+415 KKLKTDPGSNAINDL
-430 INSSGNNTN
+430 INSSEVKSD
-439 IPDRLYVGI
+439 IPDKLYVGI

-461 EYPGEYW
+461 EFPGEYW

-482 KPTTLGG
+482 EPTTLGG
-489 DQSILTLPDYTI
+489 NQAILTLPDYTI

-508 LFNRVYKNKREI
+508 LFNRIYKNKREI

-527 FQFLTNKVYDLN
+527 FQFLTNTVYKLD
-539 RIFVIRNKKYYC
+539 RIFVIRNKRYYC
-551 KEVHYKITP
+551 KEIRYKITP
-560 KGMDKIAEGIFYL
+560 KGMDKIAEGVFYL
-573 ADSE
+573 AE

>member
-22 VTENPYFTRNGEYTY
+22 ITENPYFTRNGEYTY

-42 LRDPGN
+42 LRDAHN
-48 RRIYQNINRSDVTKG
+48 RSIYQNINRSDVTKG

-78 ISGVEVVLS
+78 ISGMEVVLS

-106 EGGDTDI
+106 EGGDTNI
-113 RSMVLDGISMTS
+113 RSMLLDGISMSS
-125 QQAIDTL
+125 QEAVNTL
-132 FGKFPENN
+132 FGNFPEYN
-140 VVYPPVVNYTESDG
+140 VVYPPIVNYTESNGDM
-154 SFSILNNVEVGEDI
+154 SILNNVQVGEDI
-168 SFTDVENISPQYY
+168 SFTDLENISPQYY

-194 FTKGINEL
+194 FTKGVNEL

-218 DSVLQEL
+218 DSILQEL

-236 QIELYLDCII
+236 QIELFLDCII
-246 VIDKVDKK
+246 SIDKVNGR

-269 VYLDDVVDDSTEKTY
+269 VYLDNVIDDSVEKTF

-293 YTYVSYDLPSDE
+293 YKYVSYDLPSDK
-305 YYNYLKLKEGVREN
+305 YYNYLKLKDGVREN
-319 CSTVSSPEWDDFKTK
+319 CSIVSSPEWDDFQTQ
-334 YDQYYS
+334 YEQYYS
-340 GPYILHSEDYG
+340 GPYILHSDEYG

-377 AGNLDSRDKSL
+377 AGDLDSRDKSS

-394 EVEKIEIHS
+394 EIEKISIYS
-403 TTGGRYLIGPAV
+403 VTGGRYLIGPAV
-415 KKLRVDPESTAINDL
+415 KKLKTDPGSNAINDL
-430 INSSGNNTN
+430 INSSEVKSD
-439 IPDRLYVGI
+439 IPDKLYVGI

-461 EYPGEYW
+461 EFPGEYW

-482 KPTTLGG
+482 EPTTLGG
-489 DQSILTLPDYTI
+489 NQAILTLPDYTI

-508 LFNRVYKNKREI
+508 LFNRIYKNKREI

-527 FQFLTNKVYDLN
+527 FQFLTNTVYKLD
-539 RIFVIRNKKYYC
+539 RIFVIRNKRYYC
-551 KEVHYKITP
+551 KEIRYKITP
-560 KGMDKIAEGIFYL
+560 KGMDKIAEGVFYL
-573 ADSE
+573 AE

>member
-22 VTENPYFTRNGEYTY
+22 ITENPYFTRNGEYTY

-42 LRDPGN
+42 LRDAHN
-48 RRIYQNINRSDVTKG
+48 RSIYQNINRSDVTKG

-78 ISGVEVVLS
+78 ISGMEVVLS

-106 EGGDTDI
+106 EGGDTNI
-113 RSMVLDGISMTS
+113 RSMLLDGISMSS
-125 QQAIDTL
+125 QEAVNTL
-132 FGKFPENN
+132 FGNFPEYK
-140 VVYPPVVNYTESDG
+140 VVYPPIVNYTESNGDM
-154 SFSILNNVEVGEDI
+154 SILNNVQVGEDI

-194 FTKGINEL
+194 FTKGVNEL

-218 DSVLQEL
+218 DSILQEL

-236 QIELYLDCII
+236 QIELFLDCII
-246 VIDKVDKK
+246 SIDKVNGR

-269 VYLDDVVDDSTEKTY
+269 VYLDNVIDDSVEKTF

-293 YTYVSYDLPSDE
+293 YKYVSYDLPSDK
-305 YYNYLKLKEGVREN
+305 YYNYLKLKDGVREN
-319 CSTVSSPEWDDFKTK
+319 CSIVSSPEWDDFQTQ
-334 YDQYYS
+334 YEQYYS
-340 GPYILHSEDYG
+340 GPYILHSDDYG

-377 AGNLDSRDKSL
+377 AGDLDSRDKSS

-394 EVEKIEIHS
+394 EIEKISIYS
-403 TTGGRYLIGPAV
+403 VTGGRYLIGPAV
-415 KKLRVDPESTAINDL
+415 KKLKTDPGSNAINDL
-430 INSSGNNTN
+430 INSSEVKSD
-439 IPDRLYVGI
+439 IPDKLYVGI

-461 EYPGEYW
+461 EFPGEYW

-482 KPTTLGG
+482 EPTTLGG
-489 DQSILTLPDYTI
+489 NQAILTLPDYTI
-501 TLDGDNG
+501 TLDGDKG
-508 LFNRVYKNKREI
+508 LFNRIYKNKREI

-527 FQFLTNKVYDLN
+527 FQFLTNTVYKLD
-539 RIFVIRNKKYYC
+539 RIFVIRNKRYYC
-551 KEVHYKITP
+551 KEIRYKITP
-560 KGMDKIAEGIFYL
+560 KGMDKIAEGVFYL
-573 ADSE
+573 AE

>member
-22 VTENPYFTRNGEYTY
+22 ITENPYFTRNGEYTY

-42 LRDPGN
+42 LRDAHN
-48 RRIYQNINRSDVTKG
+48 RSIYQNINRSDVTKG

-78 ISGVEVVLS
+78 ISGMEVVLS

-106 EGGDTDI
+106 EGGDTNI
-113 RSMVLDGISMTS
+113 RSMLLDGISMSS
-125 QQAIDTL
+125 QEAVNTL
-132 FGKFPENN
+132 FGNFPEYK
-140 VVYPPVVNYTESDG
+140 VVYPPIVNYTESNGDM
-154 SFSILNNVEVGEDI
+154 SILNNVQVGEDI

-181 LLYVIENLITKLG
+181 LLYVVENLITKLG
-194 FTKGINEL
+194 FTKGVNEL

-218 DSVLQEL
+218 DSILQEL

-236 QIELYLDCII
+236 QIELFLDCII
-246 VIDKVDKK
+246 SIDKVNGR

-269 VYLDDVVDDSTEKTY
+269 VYLDNVIDDSVEKTF

-293 YTYVSYDLPSDE
+293 YKYVSYDLPSDK
-305 YYNYLKLKEGVREN
+305 YYNCLKLKDGVREN
-319 CSTVSSPEWDDFKTK
+319 CSIVSSPEWDDFQTQ
-334 YDQYYS
+334 YEQYYS
-340 GPYILHSEDYG
+340 GPYILHSDDYG

-377 AGNLDSRDKSL
+377 AGDLDSRDKSS

-394 EVEKIEIHS
+394 EIEKISIYS
-403 TTGGRYLIGPAV
+403 VTGGRYLIGPAV
-415 KKLRVDPESTAINDL
+415 KKLKTDPGSNAINDL
-430 INSSGNNTN
+430 INSSEVKSD
-439 IPDRLYVGI
+439 IPDKLYVGI

-461 EYPGEYW
+461 EFPGEYW

-482 KPTTLGG
+482 EPTTLGG
-489 DQSILTLPDYTI
+489 NQAILTLPDYTI

-508 LFNRVYKNKREI
+508 LFNRIYKNKREI

-527 FQFLTNKVYDLN
+527 FQFLTNTVYKLD
-539 RIFVIRNKKYYC
+539 RIFVIRNKRYYC
-551 KEVHYKITP
+551 KEIRYKITP
-560 KGMDKIAEGIFYL
+560 KGMDKIAEGVFYL
-573 ADSE
+573 AE

>member
-22 VTENPYFTRNGEYTY
+22 ITENPYFTRNGEYTY

-42 LRDPGN
+42 LRDAHN
-48 RRIYQNINRSDVTKG
+48 RSIYQNINRSDVTKG

-78 ISGVEVVLS
+78 ISGMEVVLS

-106 EGGDTDI
+106 EGGDTNI
-113 RSMVLDGISMTS
+113 RSMLLDGISMSS
-125 QQAIDTL
+125 QEAVNTL
-132 FGKFPENN
+132 FGNFPEYN
-140 VVYPPVVNYTESDG
+140 VVYPPIVNYTESNGDM
-154 SFSILNNVEVGEDI
+154 SILNNVQVGEDI
-168 SFTDVENISPQYY
+168 SFTDLENISPQYY

-194 FTKGINEL
+194 FTKGVNEL
-202 EDDPVWSR
+202 EDDSVWSR

-218 DSVLQEL
+218 DSILQEL

-236 QIELYLDCII
+236 QIELFLDCII
-246 VIDKVDKK
+246 SIDKVNGR

-269 VYLDDVVDDSTEKTY
+269 VYLDNVIDDSVEKTF

-293 YTYVSYDLPSDE
+293 YKYVSYDLPSDK
-305 YYNYLKLKEGVREN
+305 YYNYLKLKDGVREN
-319 CSTVSSPEWDDFKTK
+319 CSIVSSPEWDDFQTQ
-334 YDQYYS
+334 YEQYYS
-340 GPYILHSEDYG
+340 GPYILHSDDYG

-377 AGNLDSRDKSL
+377 AGDLDSRDKSS

-394 EVEKIEIHS
+394 EIEKISIYS
-403 TTGGRYLIGPAV
+403 VTGGRYLIGPAV
-415 KKLRVDPESTAINDL
+415 KKLKTDPGSNAINDL
-430 INSSGNNTN
+430 INSSEVKSD
-439 IPDRLYVGI
+439 IPDKLYVGI

-461 EYPGEYW
+461 EFPGEYW

-482 KPTTLGG
+482 EPTTLGG
-489 DQSILTLPDYTI
+489 NQAILTLPDYTI

-508 LFNRVYKNKREI
+508 LFNRIYKNKREI

-527 FQFLTNKVYDLN
+527 FQFLTNTVYKLD
-539 RIFVIRNKKYYC
+539 RIFVIRNKRYYC
-551 KEVHYKITP
+551 KEIRYKITP
-560 KGMDKIAEGIFYL
+560 KGMDKIAEGVFYL
-573 ADSE
+573 AE

>member
-22 VTENPYFTRNGEYTY
+22 ITENPYFTRNGEYTY

-42 LRDPGN
+42 LRDAHN
-48 RRIYQNINRSDVTKG
+48 RSIYQNINRSDVTKG

-78 ISGVEVVLS
+78 ISGMEVVLS

-106 EGGDTDI
+106 EGGDTNI
-113 RSMVLDGISMTS
+113 RSMLLDGISMSS
-125 QQAIDTL
+125 QEAVNTL
-132 FGKFPENN
+132 FGNFPEYK
-140 VVYPPVVNYTESDG
+140 VVYPPIVNYTESNGDM
-154 SFSILNNVEVGEDI
+154 SILNNVKVGEDI

-181 LLYVIENLITKLG
+181 LLYVVENLITKLG
-194 FTKGINEL
+194 FTKGVNEL

-218 DSVLQEL
+218 DSILQEL

-236 QIELYLDCII
+236 QIELFLDCII
-246 VIDKVDKK
+246 SIDKVNGR

-269 VYLDDVVDDSTEKTY
+269 VYLDNVIDDSVEKTF
-284 DVDTNYAFA
+284 DVDTKYAFA
-293 YTYVSYDLPSDE
+293 YKYVSYDLPSDK
-305 YYNYLKLKEGVREN
+305 YYNYLKLKDGVREN
-319 CSTVSSPEWDDFKTK
+319 CSIVSSPEWDDFQTQ
-334 YDQYYS
+334 YEQYYS
-340 GPYILHSEDYG
+340 GPYILHSDDYG

-377 AGNLDSRDKSL
+377 AGDLDSRDKSS

-394 EVEKIEIHS
+394 EIEKISIYS
-403 TTGGRYLIGPAV
+403 VTGGRYLIGPAV
-415 KKLRVDPESTAINDL
+415 KKLKTDPGSNAINDL
-430 INSSGNNTN
+430 INSSEVKSD
-439 IPDRLYVGI
+439 IPDKLYVGI

-461 EYPGEYW
+461 EFPGEYW

-482 KPTTLGG
+482 EPTTLGG
-489 DQSILTLPDYTI
+489 NQAILTLPDYTI

-508 LFNRVYKNKREI
+508 LFNRIYKNKREI

-527 FQFLTNKVYDLN
+527 FQFLTNTVYKLD
-539 RIFVIRNKKYYC
+539 RIFVIRNKRYYC
-551 KEVHYKITP
+551 KEIRYKITP
-560 KGMDKIAEGIFYL
+560 KGMDKIAEGVFYL
-573 ADSE
+573 AE

>member
-22 VTENPYFTRNGEYTY
+22 ITENPYFTRNGEYTY

-42 LRDPGN
+42 LRDAHN
-48 RRIYQNINRSDVTKG
+48 RSIYQNINRSDVTKG

-78 ISGVEVVLS
+78 ISGMEVVLS

-106 EGGDTDI
+106 EGGDTNI
-113 RSMVLDGISMTS
+113 RSMLLDGISMSS
-125 QQAIDTL
+125 QEAVNTL
-132 FGKFPENN
+132 FGNFPEYK
-140 VVYPPVVNYTESDG
+140 VVYPPIVNYTESNGDM
-154 SFSILNNVEVGEDI
+154 SILNNVQVGEDI

-181 LLYVIENLITKLG
+181 LLYVVENLITKLG
-194 FTKGINEL
+194 FTKGVNEL

-218 DSVLQEL
+218 DSILQEL

-236 QIELYLDCII
+236 QIELFLDCII
-246 VIDKVDKK
+246 SIDKVNGR

-269 VYLDDVVDDSTEKTY
+269 VYLDNVIDDSVEKTF

-293 YTYVSYDLPSDE
+293 YKYVSYDLPSDK
-305 YYNYLKLKEGVREN
+305 YYNYLKLKDGVREN
-319 CSTVSSPEWDDFKTK
+319 CSIVSSPEWDDFQTQ
-334 YDQYYS
+334 YEQYYS
-340 GPYILHSEDYG
+340 GPYILHSDDYG

-377 AGNLDSRDKSL
+377 AGDLDSRDKSS

-394 EVEKIEIHS
+394 EIEKISIYS
-403 TTGGRYLIGPAV
+403 VTGGRYLIGPAV
-415 KKLRVDPESTAINDL
+415 KKLKTDPGSNAINDL
-430 INSSGNNTN
+430 INSSEVKSD
-439 IPDRLYVGI
+439 IPDKLYVGI

-461 EYPGEYW
+461 EFPGEYW

-482 KPTTLGG
+482 EPTTLGG
-489 DQSILTLPDYTI
+489 NQAILTLPDYTI

-508 LFNRVYKNKREI
+508 LFNRIYKNKREI

-527 FQFLTNKVYDLN
+527 FQFLTNTVYKLD
-539 RIFVIRNKKYYC
+539 RIFVIRNKRYYC
-551 KEVHYKITP
+551 KEIRYKITP
-560 KGMDKIAEGIFYL
+560 KGMDKIAEGVFYL
-573 ADSE
+573 AE

>member
-22 VTENPYFTRNGEYTY
+22 ITENPYFTRNGEYTY

-42 LRDPGN
+42 LRDAHN
-48 RRIYQNINRSDVTKG
+48 RSIYQNINRSDVTKG

-78 ISGVEVVLS
+78 ISGMEVVLS

-106 EGGDTDI
+106 EGGDTNI
-113 RSMVLDGISMTS
+113 RSMLLDGISMSS
-125 QQAIDTL
+125 QEAVNTL
-132 FGKFPENN
+132 FGNFPEYN
-140 VVYPPVVNYTESDG
+140 VVYPPIVNYTESNGDM
-154 SFSILNNVEVGEDI
+154 SILNNVQVGEYI
-168 SFTDVENISPQYY
+168 SFTDLENISPQYY

-194 FTKGINEL
+194 FTKGVNEL
-202 EDDPVWSR
+202 EDDPVWSK

-218 DSVLQEL
+218 DSILQEL

-236 QIELYLDCII
+236 QIELFLDCII
-246 VIDKVDKK
+246 SIDKVNGR

-269 VYLDDVVDDSTEKTY
+269 VYLDNVIDDSVEKTF

-293 YTYVSYDLPSDE
+293 YKYVSYDLPSDK
-305 YYNYLKLKEGVREN
+305 YYNYLKLKDGVREN
-319 CSTVSSPEWDDFKTK
+319 CSIVSSPEWDDFQTQ
-334 YDQYYS
+334 YEQYYS
-340 GPYILHSEDYG
+340 GPYILHSDDYG

-377 AGNLDSRDKSL
+377 AGDLDSRDKSS

-394 EVEKIEIHS
+394 EIEKISIYS
-403 TTGGRYLIGPAV
+403 VTGGRYLIGPAV
-415 KKLRVDPESTAINDL
+415 KKLKTDPGSNAINDL
-430 INSSGNNTN
+430 INSSEVKSD
-439 IPDRLYVGI
+439 IPDKLYVGI

-461 EYPGEYW
+461 EFPGEYW

-482 KPTTLGG
+482 EPTTLGG
-489 DQSILTLPDYTI
+489 NQAILTLPDYTI

-508 LFNRVYKNKREI
+508 LFNRIYKNKREI

-527 FQFLTNKVYDLN
+527 FQFLTNTVYKLD
-539 RIFVIRNKKYYC
+539 RIFVIRNKRYYC
-551 KEVHYKITP
+551 KEIRYKITP
-560 KGMDKIAEGIFYL
+560 KGMNKIAEGVFYL
-573 ADSE
+573 AE

>member
-22 VTENPYFTRNGEYTY
+22 ITENPYFTRNGEYTY

-42 LRDPGN
+42 LRDAHN
-48 RRIYQNINRSDVTKG
+48 RSIYQNINRSDVTKG

-78 ISGVEVVLS
+78 ISGMEVVLS

-106 EGGDTDI
+106 EGGDTNI
-113 RSMVLDGISMTS
+113 RSMLLDGISMSS
-125 QQAIDTL
+125 QEAVNTL
-132 FGKFPENN
+132 FGNFPEYK
-140 VVYPPVVNYTESDG
+140 VVYPPIVNYTESNGDM
-154 SFSILNNVEVGEDI
+154 SILNNVQVGEDI

-181 LLYVIENLITKLG
+181 LLYVVENLITKLG
-194 FTKGINEL
+194 FTKGVNEL

-218 DSVLQEL
+218 DSILQEL

-236 QIELYLDCII
+236 QIELFLDCII
-246 VIDKVDKK
+246 SIDKVNGR

-269 VYLDDVVDDSTEKTY
+269 VYLDNVIDDSVEKTF

-293 YTYVSYDLPSDE
+293 YKYVSYDLPSDK
-305 YYNYLKLKEGVREN
+305 YYNYLKLKDGVREN
-319 CSTVSSPEWDDFKTK
+319 CSIVSSPEWDDFQTQ
-334 YDQYYS
+334 YEQYYS
-340 GPYILHSEDYG
+340 GPYILHSDEYG

-377 AGNLDSRDKSL
+377 AGDLDSRDKSS

-394 EVEKIEIHS
+394 EIEEIS
-403 TTGGRYLIGPAV
+403 IYSVTGGRYLIGPAV
-415 KKLRVDPESTAINDL
+415 KKLKTDPGSNAINDL
-430 INSSGNNTN
+430 INSSEVKSD
-439 IPDRLYVGI
+439 IPDKLYVGI

-461 EYPGEYW
+461 EFPGEYW

-482 KPTTLGG
+482 EPTTLGG
-489 DQSILTLPDYTI
+489 NQAILTLPDYTI

-508 LFNRVYKNKREI
+508 LFNRIYKNKREI

-527 FQFLTNKVYDLN
+527 FQFLTNTVYKLD
-539 RIFVIRNKKYYC
+539 RIFVIRNKRYYC
-551 KEVHYKITP
+551 KEIRYKITP
-560 KGMDKIAEGIFYL
+560 KGMDKIAEGVFYL
-573 ADSE
+573 AE

>member
-22 VTENPYFTRNGEYTY
+22 ITENPYFTRNGEYTY

-42 LRDPGN
+42 LRDAHN
-48 RRIYQNINRSDVTKG
+48 RSIYQNINRSDVTKG

-78 ISGVEVVLS
+78 ISGMEVVLS

-106 EGGDTDI
+106 EGGDTNI
-113 RSMVLDGISMTS
+113 RSMLLDGISMSS
-125 QQAIDTL
+125 QEAVNTL
-132 FGKFPENN
+132 FGNFPEYN
-140 VVYPPVVNYTESDG
+140 VVYPPIVNYTESNGDM
-154 SFSILNNVEVGEDI
+154 SILNNVQVGEDI
-168 SFTDVENISPQYY
+168 SFTDLENISPQYY

-194 FTKGINEL
+194 FIKGVNEL
-202 EDDPVWSR
+202 EDNPVWSR

-218 DSVLQEL
+218 DSILQEL

-236 QIELYLDCII
+236 QIELFLDCII
-246 VIDKVDKK
+246 SIDKVNGR

-269 VYLDDVVDDSTEKTY
+269 VYLDNVIDDSVEKTF

-293 YTYVSYDLPSDE
+293 YKYVSYDLPSDK
-305 YYNYLKLKEGVREN
+305 YYNYLKLKDGVREN
-319 CSTVSSPEWDDFKTK
+319 CSIVSSPEWDDFQTQ
-334 YDQYYS
+334 YEQYYS
-340 GPYILHSEDYG
+340 GPYILHSDDYG

-377 AGNLDSRDKSL
+377 AGDLDSRDKSS

-394 EVEKIEIHS
+394 EIEKISIYS
-403 TTGGRYLIGPAV
+403 VTGGRYLIGPAV
-415 KKLRVDPESTAINDL
+415 KKLKTDPGSNAINDL
-430 INSSGNNTN
+430 INSSEVKSD
-439 IPDRLYVGI
+439 IPDKLYVGI

-461 EYPGEYW
+461 EFPGEYW

-482 KPTTLGG
+482 EPTTLGG
-489 DQSILTLPDYTI
+489 NQAILTLPDYTI

-508 LFNRVYKNKREI
+508 LFNRIYKNKREI

-527 FQFLTNKVYDLN
+527 FQFLTNTVYKLD
-539 RIFVIRNKKYYC
+539 RIFVIRNKRYYC
-551 KEVHYKITP
+551 KEIRYKITP
-560 KGMDKIAEGIFYL
+560 KGMDKIAEGVFYL
-573 ADSE
+573 AE

>member
-22 VTENPYFTRNGEYTY
+22 ITENPYFTRNGEYTY

-42 LRDPGN
+42 LRDAHN
-48 RRIYQNINRSDVTKG
+48 RSIYQNINRSDVTKG

-78 ISGVEVVLS
+78 ISGMEVVLS

-106 EGGDTDI
+106 EGGDTNI
-113 RSMVLDGISMTS
+113 RSMLLDGISMSS
-125 QQAIDTL
+125 QEAVNTL
-132 FGKFPENN
+132 FGNFPEYN
-140 VVYPPVVNYTESDG
+140 VVYPPIVNYTESNGDM
-154 SFSILNNVEVGEDI
+154 SILNNVQVGEDI

-194 FTKGINEL
+194 FTKGVNEL

-218 DSVLQEL
+218 DSILQEL

-236 QIELYLDCII
+236 QIELFLDCII
-246 VIDKVDKK
+246 SIDKVNGR

-269 VYLDDVVDDSTEKTY
+269 VYLDNVIDDSVEKTF

-293 YTYVSYDLPSDE
+293 YKYVSYDLPSDK
-305 YYNYLKLKEGVREN
+305 YYNYLKLKDGVREN
-319 CSTVSSPEWDDFKTK
+319 CSIVSSPEWDDFQTQ
-334 YDQYYS
+334 YEQYYS
-340 GPYILHSEDYG
+340 GPYILHSDDYG

-377 AGNLDSRDKSL
+377 AGDLDSRDKSS

-394 EVEKIEIHS
+394 EIEKISIYS
-403 TTGGRYLIGPAV
+403 VTGGRYLIGPAV
-415 KKLRVDPESTAINDL
+415 KKLKTDPGSNAINDL
-430 INSSGNNTN
+430 INSSEVKSD
-439 IPDRLYVGI
+439 IPDKLYVGI

-461 EYPGEYW
+461 EFPGEYW

-482 KPTTLGG
+482 EPTTLGG
-489 DQSILTLPDYTI
+489 NQAILTLPDYTI

-508 LFNRVYKNKREI
+508 LFNRIYKNKREI

-527 FQFLTNKVYDLN
+527 FQFLTNTVYKLD
-539 RIFVIRNKKYYC
+539 RIFVIRNKRYYC
-551 KEVHYKITP
+551 KEIRYKITP
-560 KGMDKIAEGIFYL
+560 KGMDKIAEGVFYL
-573 ADSE
+573 AE

>member
-22 VTENPYFTRNGEYTY
+22 ITENPYFTRNGEYTY

-42 LRDPGN
+42 LRDAHN
-48 RRIYQNINRSDVTKG
+48 RSIYQNINRSDVTKV

-78 ISGVEVVLS
+78 ISGMEVVLS

-106 EGGDTDI
+106 EGGDTNI
-113 RSMVLDGISMTS
+113 RSMLLDGISMSS
-125 QQAIDTL
+125 QEAVNTL
-132 FGKFPENN
+132 FGNFPEYK
-140 VVYPPVVNYTESDG
+140 VVYPPIVNYTESNGDM
-154 SFSILNNVEVGEDI
+154 SILNNVQVGEDI

-194 FTKGINEL
+194 FTKGVNEL

-218 DSVLQEL
+218 DSILQEL

-236 QIELYLDCII
+236 QIELFLDCII
-246 VIDKVDKK
+246 SIDKVNGR

-269 VYLDDVVDDSTEKTY
+269 VYLDNVIDDSVEKTF

-293 YTYVSYDLPSDE
+293 YKYVSYDLPSDK
-305 YYNYLKLKEGVREN
+305 YYNYLKLKDGVREN
-319 CSTVSSPEWDDFKTK
+319 CSIVSSPEWDDFQTQ
-334 YDQYYS
+334 YEQYYS
-340 GPYILHSEDYG
+340 GPYILHSDDYG

-377 AGNLDSRDKSL
+377 AGDLDSRDKSS

-394 EVEKIEIHS
+394 EIEKISIYS
-403 TTGGRYLIGPAV
+403 VTGGRYLIGPAV
-415 KKLRVDPESTAINDL
+415 KKLKTDPGSNAINDL
-430 INSSGNNTN
+430 INSSEVKSD
-439 IPDRLYVGI
+439 IPDKLYVGI

-461 EYPGEYW
+461 EFPGEYW

-482 KPTTLGG
+482 EPTTLGG
-489 DQSILTLPDYTI
+489 NQAILTLPDYTI

-508 LFNRVYKNKREI
+508 LFNRIYKNKREI

-527 FQFLTNKVYDLN
+527 FQFLTNTVYKLD
-539 RIFVIRNKKYYC
+539 RIFVIRNKRYYC
-551 KEVHYKITP
+551 KEIRYKITP
-560 KGMDKIAEGIFYL
+560 KGMDKIAEGVFYL
-573 ADSE
+573 AE

>member
-22 VTENPYFTRNGEYTY
+22 ITENPYFTRNGEYTY

-42 LRDPGN
+42 LRDAHN
-48 RRIYQNINRSDVTKG
+48 RSIYQNINRSDVTKG

-78 ISGVEVVLS
+78 ISGMEVVLS

-106 EGGDTDI
+106 EGGDTNI
-113 RSMVLDGISMTS
+113 RSMLLDGISMS
-125 QQAIDTL
+125 PQEAVNTL
-132 FGKFPENN
+132 FGNFPEYN
-140 VVYPPVVNYTESDG
+140 VVYPPIVNYTESNGDM
-154 SFSILNNVEVGEDI
+154 SILNNVQVGEDI

-194 FTKGINEL
+194 FTKGVNEL

-218 DSVLQEL
+218 DSILQEL

-236 QIELYLDCII
+236 QIELFLDCII
-246 VIDKVDKK
+246 SIDKVNGR

-269 VYLDDVVDDSTEKTY
+269 VYLDNVIDDSVEKTF

-293 YTYVSYDLPSDE
+293 YKYVSYDLPSDK
-305 YYNYLKLKEGVREN
+305 YYNYLKLKDGVREN
-319 CSTVSSPEWDDFKTK
+319 CSIVSSPEWDDFQTQ
-334 YDQYYS
+334 YEQYYS
-340 GPYILHSEDYG
+340 GPYILHSDDYG

-377 AGNLDSRDKSL
+377 AGDLDSRDKSS

-394 EVEKIEIHS
+394 EIEKISIYS
-403 TTGGRYLIGPAV
+403 VTGGRYLIGPAV
-415 KKLRVDPESTAINDL
+415 KKLKTDPGSNAINDL
-430 INSSGNNTN
+430 INSSEVKSD
-439 IPDRLYVGI
+439 IPDKLYVGI

-461 EYPGEYW
+461 EFPGEYW

-482 KPTTLGG
+482 EPTTLGG
-489 DQSILTLPDYTI
+489 NQAILTLPDYTI

-508 LFNRVYKNKREI
+508 LFNRIYKNKREI

-527 FQFLTNKVYDLN
+527 FQFLTNTVYKLD
-539 RIFVIRNKKYYC
+539 RIFVIRNKRYYC
-551 KEVHYKITP
+551 KEIRYKITP
-560 KGMDKIAEGIFYL
+560 KGMDKIAEGVFYL
-573 ADSE
+573 AE

>member
-22 VTENPYFTRNGEYTY
+22 ITENPYFTRNGEYTY

-42 LRDPGN
+42 LRDAHN
-48 RRIYQNINRSDVTKG
+48 RSIYQNINRSDVTKG

-78 ISGVEVVLS
+78 ISGMEVVLS

-106 EGGDTDI
+106 EGGDTNI
-113 RSMVLDGISMTS
+113 RSMLLDGISMSS
-125 QQAIDTL
+125 QEAVNTL
-132 FGKFPENN
+132 FGNFPEYK
-140 VVYPPVVNYTESDG
+140 VVYPPIVNYTESNGDM
-154 SFSILNNVEVGEDI
+154 SILNNVQVGEDI

-194 FTKGINEL
+194 FTKGVNEL

-218 DSVLQEL
+218 DSILQEL

-236 QIELYLDCII
+236 QIELFLDCII
-246 VIDKVDKK
+246 SIDKVNGR

-269 VYLDDVVDDSTEKTY
+269 VYLDNVIDDSVEKTF

-293 YTYVSYDLPSDE
+293 YKYVSYDLPSDK
-305 YYNYLKLKEGVREN
+305 YYNYLKLKDGVREN
-319 CSTVSSPEWDDFKTK
+319 CSIVSSPEWDDFQTQ
-334 YDQYYS
+334 YEQYYS
-340 GPYILHSEDYG
+340 GPYILHSDEYG

-377 AGNLDSRDKSL
+377 AGDLDSRDKSS

-394 EVEKIEIHS
+394 EIEEIS
-403 TTGGRYLIGPAV
+403 IYSVTGGRYLIGPAV
-415 KKLRVDPESTAINDL
+415 KKLKTDPGSNAINDL
-430 INSSGNNTN
+430 INSSEVKSD
-439 IPDRLYVGI
+439 IPDKLYVGI

-461 EYPGEYW
+461 EFPGEYW

-482 KPTTLGG
+482 EPTTLGG
-489 DQSILTLPDYTI
+489 NQAILTLPDYTI

-508 LFNRVYKNKREI
+508 LFNRIYKNKREI

-527 FQFLTNKVYDLN
+527 FQFLTNTVYKLD
-539 RIFVIRNKKYYC
+539 RIFVIRNKRYYC
-551 KEVHYKITP
+551 KEIRYKITP
-560 KGMDKIAEGIFYL
+560 KGMDKIAEGVFYL
-573 ADSE
+573 AE

>member
-22 VTENPYFTRNGEYTY
+22 ITENPYFTRNGEYTY

-42 LRDPGN
+42 LRNAHN
-48 RRIYQNINRSDVTKG
+48 RSIYQNINRSDVTKG

-78 ISGVEVVLS
+78 ISGMEVVLS

-106 EGGDTDI
+106 EGGDTNI
-113 RSMVLDGISMTS
+113 RSMLLDGISMSS
-125 QQAIDTL
+125 QEAVNTL
-132 FGKFPENN
+132 FGNFPEYK
-140 VVYPPVVNYTESDG
+140 VVYPPIVNYTESNGDM
-154 SFSILNNVEVGEDI
+154 SILNNVQVGEDI

-194 FTKGINEL
+194 FTKGVNEL

-218 DSVLQEL
+218 DSILQEL

-236 QIELYLDCII
+236 QIELFLDCII
-246 VIDKVDKK
+246 SIDKVNGR

-269 VYLDDVVDDSTEKTY
+269 VYLDNVIDDSVEKTF

-293 YTYVSYDLPSDE
+293 YKYVSYDLPSDK
-305 YYNYLKLKEGVREN
+305 YYNYLKLKDGVREN
-319 CSTVSSPEWDDFKTK
+319 CSIVSSPEWDDFQTQ
-334 YDQYYS
+334 YEQYYS
-340 GPYILHSEDYG
+340 GPYILHSDDYG

-377 AGNLDSRDKSL
+377 AGDLDSRDKSS

-394 EVEKIEIHS
+394 EIEKISIYS
-403 TTGGRYLIGPAV
+403 VTGGRYLIGPAV
-415 KKLRVDPESTAINDL
+415 KKLKTDPGSNAINDL
-430 INSSGNNTN
+430 INSSEVKSD
-439 IPDRLYVGI
+439 IPDKLYVGI

-461 EYPGEYW
+461 EFPGEYW

-482 KPTTLGG
+482 EPTTLGG
-489 DQSILTLPDYTI
+489 NQAILTLPDYTI

-508 LFNRVYKNKREI
+508 LFNRIYKNKREI

-527 FQFLTNKVYDLN
+527 FQFLTNTVYKLD
-539 RIFVIRNKKYYC
+539 RIFVIRNKRYYC
-551 KEVHYKITP
+551 KEIRYKITP
-560 KGMDKIAEGIFYL
+560 KGMDKIAEGVFYL
-573 ADSE
+573 AE

>member
-22 VTENPYFTRNGEYTY
+22 ITENPYFTRNGEYTY

-42 LRDPGN
+42 LRDAHN
-48 RRIYQNINRSDVTKG
+48 RSIYQNINRSDVTKG

-78 ISGVEVVLS
+78 ISGMEVILS

-106 EGGDTDI
+106 EGGDTNI
-113 RSMVLDGISMTS
+113 RSMLLDGISMSS
-125 QQAIDTL
+125 QEAVNTL
-132 FGKFPENN
+132 FGNFPEYK
-140 VVYPPVVNYTESDG
+140 VVYPPIVNYTESNGDM
-154 SFSILNNVEVGEDI
+154 SILNNVKVGEDI

-181 LLYVIENLITKLG
+181 LLYVVENLITKLG
-194 FTKGINEL
+194 FTKGVNEL

-218 DSVLQEL
+218 DSILQEL

-236 QIELYLDCII
+236 QIELFLDCII
-246 VIDKVDKK
+246 SIDKVNGR

-269 VYLDDVVDDSTEKTY
+269 VCLDNVIDDSVEKTF

-293 YTYVSYDLPSDE
+293 YKYVSYDLPSDK
-305 YYNYLKLKEGVREN
+305 YYNYLKLKDGVREN
-319 CSTVSSPEWDDFKTK
+319 CSIVSSPEWDDFQTQ
-334 YDQYYS
+334 YEQYYS
-340 GPYILHSEDYG
+340 GPYILHSDDYG

-377 AGNLDSRDKSL
+377 AGDLDSRDKSS

-394 EVEKIEIHS
+394 EIEKISIYS
-403 TTGGRYLIGPAV
+403 VTGGRYLIGPAV
-415 KKLRVDPESTAINDL
+415 KKLKTDSGSNAINDL
-430 INSSGNNTN
+430 INSSEVKSD
-439 IPDRLYVGI
+439 IPDKLYVGI

-461 EYPGEYW
+461 EFPGEYW

-482 KPTTLGG
+482 EPTTLGG
-489 DQSILTLPDYTI
+489 NQAILTLPDYTI

-508 LFNRVYKNKREI
+508 LFNRIYKNKREI

-527 FQFLTNKVYDLN
+527 FQFLTNTVYKLD
-539 RIFVIRNKKYYC
+539 RIFVIRNKRYYC
-551 KEVHYKITP
+551 KEIRYKITP
-560 KGMDKIAEGIFYL
+560 KGMDKIAEGVFYL
-573 ADSE
+573 AE

>member
-22 VTENPYFTRNGEYTY
+22 ITENPYFTRNGEYTY

-42 LRDPGN
+42 LRDAHN
-48 RRIYQNINRSDVTKG
+48 RSIYQNINRSDVTKG

-78 ISGVEVVLS
+78 ISGMEVVLS

-106 EGGDTDI
+106 EGGDTNI
-113 RSMVLDGISMTS
+113 RSMLLDGISMSS
-125 QQAIDTL
+125 QEAVNTL
-132 FGKFPENN
+132 FGNFPEYN
-140 VVYPPVVNYTESDG
+140 VVYPPIVNYTESNGDM
-154 SFSILNNVEVGEDI
+154 SILNNVQVGEDI
-168 SFTDVENISPQYY
+168 SFTDLENISPQYY

-194 FTKGINEL
+194 FTKGVNEL

-218 DSVLQEL
+218 DSILQEL

-236 QIELYLDCII
+236 QIELFLDCII
-246 VIDKVDKK
+246 SIDKVNGR

-269 VYLDDVVDDSTEKTY
+269 VYLDNVIDNSVEKTF

-293 YTYVSYDLPSDE
+293 YKYVSYDLPSDK
-305 YYNYLKLKEGVREN
+305 YYNYLKLKDGVREN
-319 CSTVSSPEWDDFKTK
+319 CSIVSSPEWDDFQTQ
-334 YDQYYS
+334 YEQYYS
-340 GPYILHSEDYG
+340 GPYILHSDDYG

-377 AGNLDSRDKSL
+377 AGDLDSRDKSS

-394 EVEKIEIHS
+394 EIEKISIYS
-403 TTGGRYLIGPAV
+403 VTGGRYLIGPAV
-415 KKLRVDPESTAINDL
+415 KKLKTDPGSNAINDL
-430 INSSGNNTN
+430 INSSEVKSD
-439 IPDRLYVGI
+439 IPDKLYVGI

-461 EYPGEYW
+461 EFPGEYW

-482 KPTTLGG
+482 EPTTLGG
-489 DQSILTLPDYTI
+489 NQAILTLPDYTI

-508 LFNRVYKNKREI
+508 LFNRIYKNKREI

-527 FQFLTNKVYDLN
+527 FQFLTNTVYKLD
-539 RIFVIRNKKYYC
+539 RIFVIRNKRYYC
-551 KEVHYKITP
+551 KEIRYKITP
-560 KGMDKIAEGIFYL
+560 KGMDKIAEGVFYL
-573 ADSE
+573 AE

>member
-22 VTENPYFTRNGEYTY
+22 ITENPYFTRNGEYTY

-42 LRDPGN
+42 LRDAHN
-48 RRIYQNINRSDVTKG
+48 RSIYQNINRSDVTKG

-78 ISGVEVVLS
+78 ISGMEVVLS

-106 EGGDTDI
+106 EGGDTNI
-113 RSMVLDGISMTS
+113 RSMLLDGISMSS
-125 QQAIDTL
+125 QEAVNTL
-132 FGKFPENN
+132 FGNFPEYK
-140 VVYPPVVNYTESDG
+140 VVYPPIVNYTESNGDM
-154 SFSILNNVEVGEDI
+154 SILNNVQVGEDI

-194 FTKGINEL
+194 FTKGVNEL

-218 DSVLQEL
+218 DSILQEL

-236 QIELYLDCII
+236 QIELFLDCII
-246 VIDKVDKK
+246 SIDKVNGR

-269 VYLDDVVDDSTEKTY
+269 VYLDNVIDDSVEKTF

-293 YTYVSYDLPSDE
+293 YKYVSYDLPSDK
-305 YYNYLKLKEGVREN
+305 YYNYLKLKDGVREN
-319 CSTVSSPEWDDFKTK
+319 CSIVSSPEWDDFQTQ
-334 YDQYYS
+334 YEQYYS
-340 GPYILHSEDYG
+340 RPYILHSDDYG

-377 AGNLDSRDKSL
+377 AGDLDSRDKSS

-394 EVEKIEIHS
+394 EIEKISIYS
-403 TTGGRYLIGPAV
+403 VTGGRYLIGPAV
-415 KKLRVDPESTAINDL
+415 KKLKTDPSSNAINDL
-430 INSSGNNTN
+430 INSSEVKSD
-439 IPDRLYVGI
+439 IPDKLYVGI

-461 EYPGEYW
+461 EFPGEYW

-482 KPTTLGG
+482 EPTTLGG
-489 DQSILTLPDYTI
+489 NQAILTLPDYTI

-508 LFNRVYKNKREI
+508 LFNRIYKNKREI

-527 FQFLTNKVYDLN
+527 FQFLTNTVYKLD
-539 RIFVIRNKKYYC
+539 RIFVIRNKRYYC
-551 KEVHYKITP
+551 KEIRYKITP
-560 KGMDKIAEGIFYL
+560 KGMDKIAEGVFYL
-573 ADSE
+573 AE

>member
-22 VTENPYFTRNGEYTY
+22 ITENPYFTRNGEYTY

-42 LRDPGN
+42 LRDAHN
-48 RRIYQNINRSDVTKG
+48 RSIYQNINRSDVTKG

-78 ISGVEVVLS
+78 ISGMEVVLS

-106 EGGDTDI
+106 EGGDTNI
-113 RSMVLDGISMTS
+113 RSMLLDGISMSS
-125 QQAIDTL
+125 QEAVNTL
-132 FGKFPENN
+132 FGNFPEYN
-140 VVYPPVVNYTESDG
+140 VVYPPIVNYTESNGDM
-154 SFSILNNVEVGEDI
+154 SILNNVQVGEDI
-168 SFTDVENISPQYY
+168 SFTDLENISPQYY

-194 FTKGINEL
+194 FTKGVNEL

-218 DSVLQEL
+218 DFILQEL

-236 QIELYLDCII
+236 QIELFLDCII
-246 VIDKVDKK
+246 SIDKVNGR

-269 VYLDDVVDDSTEKTY
+269 VYLDNVIDDSVEKTF

-293 YTYVSYDLPSDE
+293 YKYVSYDLPSDK
-305 YYNYLKLKEGVREN
+305 YYNYLKLKDGVREN
-319 CSTVSSPEWDDFKTK
+319 CSIVSSPEWDDFQTQ
-334 YDQYYS
+334 YEQYYS
-340 GPYILHSEDYG
+340 GPYILHSDDYG

-377 AGNLDSRDKSL
+377 AGDLDSRDKSS

-394 EVEKIEIHS
+394 EIEKISIYS
-403 TTGGRYLIGPAV
+403 VTGGRYLIGPAV
-415 KKLRVDPESTAINDL
+415 KKLKTDPGSNAINDL
-430 INSSGNNTN
+430 INSSEVKSD
-439 IPDRLYVGI
+439 IPDKLYVGI

-461 EYPGEYW
+461 EFPGEYW

-482 KPTTLGG
+482 EPTTLGG
-489 DQSILTLPDYTI
+489 NQAILTLPDYTI

-508 LFNRVYKNKREI
+508 LFNRIYKNKREI

-527 FQFLTNKVYDLN
+527 FQFLTNTVYKLD
-539 RIFVIRNKKYYC
+539 RIFVIRNKRYYC
-551 KEVHYKITP
+551 KEIRYKITP
-560 KGMDKIAEGIFYL
+560 KGMDKIAEGVFYL
-573 ADSE
+573 AE